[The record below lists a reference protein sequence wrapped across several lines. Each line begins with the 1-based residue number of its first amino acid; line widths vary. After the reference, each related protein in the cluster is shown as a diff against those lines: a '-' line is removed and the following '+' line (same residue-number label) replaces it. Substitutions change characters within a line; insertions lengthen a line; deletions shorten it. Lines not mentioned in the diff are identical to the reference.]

1 MVLPV
6 CTSTLN
12 LPLTLSRA
20 PARRIAIAPGVA
32 AESAAPGVRKAA
44 RLPCATLTEPAPK
57 ARLCVDQYLWSR
69 RSVGLSLLMLLSL
82 RVPSI
87 RSQTETPFG
96 SATRPLAT
104 RSEFAGSMHLS
115 GVILDMPRAATVLS
129 GKPVRC
135 VQVGGG
141 TPCDGRSKPTNRDRI
156 VAQCFA
162 EESDIAATMVE
173 GGFACD
179 WIKFSGGHYSQ
190 GGKGKFCE

>member
-1 MVLPV
+1 DAVEFTGSVDKIADGDTFWV
-6 CTSTLN
+6 CDTTACHKIRVCGIN
-12 LPLTLSRA
+12 A
-20 PARRIAIAPGVA
+20 PERGDPGY
-32 AESAAPGVRKAA
+32 AESGIA
-44 RLPCATLTEPAPK
+44 L
-57 ARLCVDQYLWSR
+57 
-69 RSVGLSLLMLLSL
+69 
-82 RVPSI
+82 
-87 RSQTETPFG
+87 
-96 SATRPLAT
+96 
-104 RSEFAGSMHLS
+104 
-115 GVILDMPRAATVLS
+115 ATVLS